1 MSASVHPLAF
11 WAKPLK
17 GVGLMAGQPTGAR
30 VTTWLV
36 HEQVWED
43 DDETPGQVAMLV
55 NGPTVQAGLWKPG
68 PNGTGPFEVD
78 LEHTEIILVL
88 SGTGRLEV
96 DDEAQVELAPGRAA
110 RIDVGARTRWVVD
123 QEFTELWLYV

>member
-1 MSASVHPLAF
+1 
-11 WAKPLK
+11 
-17 GVGLMAGQPTGAR
+17 MAEEPTAGAG

-36 HEQVWED
+36 DEQVWGD

-55 NGPTVQAGLWKPG
+55 DSPTVQAGLWKPG
-68 PNGTGPFEVD
+68 PSGLGPFEVD

-88 SGTGRLEV
+88 SGTGQLEV
-96 DDEAQVELAPGRAA
+96 DGGGPLELTPGRAA
-110 RIDVGARTRWVVD
+110 RIDAGAHTRWTVD